1 MEQATYMVA
10 SAGEALWQGQ
20 ALGAQVLLVDP
31 PRRGLDEDVLQ
42 KLCKPYNPNQPYVE
56 QAEYLI
62 GNSDNDDDD
71 DSNNKKSIHWTND
84 VQTLIY
90 VSCGFE
96 ALARDCH
103 QLVNSAGGWM
113 VAQATG
119 YILFPGSDHVETVC
133 VFVRH

>member
-1 MEQATYMVA
+1 MVA

-62 GNSDNDDDD
+62 GNSDNRE
-71 DSNNKKSIHWTND
+71 D
-84 VQTLIY
+84 VSFDVYLPMSLSLSLSLT
-90 VSCGFE
+90 C
-96 ALARDCH
+96 
-103 QLVNSAGGWM
+103 
-113 VAQATG
+113 
-119 YILFPGSDHVETVC
+119 PGKQVG
-133 VFVRH
+133 